1 MPKCKICDNNCES
14 DYCFQHKPRKALSKV
29 TKRLNTRQENKREI
43 NKRTDELLKRQEFFL
58 SIWSKR
64 IHHSEISGDFLGTE
78 PLSTFFHHILPKSKY
93 PEGAYDE
100 ENIILLTLEEH
111 DNVENDMYKYH
122 IVNEKRSYLMEKYG
136 FV

>member
-1 MPKCKICDNNCES
+1 MPKCKICDRNSES

-29 TKRLNTRQENKREI
+29 TKRLSTRQENKIEV
-43 NKRTDELLKRQEFFL
+43 DELLKRQEFFL
-58 SIWSKR
+58 SIWDKR
-64 IHHSEISGDFLGTE
+64 THYSEVSGDFLGTE

-93 PEGAYDE
+93 SEGAYDE

-111 DNVENDMYKYH
+111 DNVENDMYKYQ
-122 IVNEKRSYLMEKYG
+122 IVNEKRSYLMKKYG